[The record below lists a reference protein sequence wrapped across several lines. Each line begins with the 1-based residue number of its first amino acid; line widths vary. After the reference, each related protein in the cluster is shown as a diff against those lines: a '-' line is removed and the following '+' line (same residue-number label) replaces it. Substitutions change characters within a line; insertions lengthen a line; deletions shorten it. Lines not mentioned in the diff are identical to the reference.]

1 MPKVSNLQVK
11 PQTGSDQVFATW
23 EFNES
28 THNTVASTS
37 VKAGDLVSIAS
48 NATWYNG
55 VAIDSWVFSERWY
68 VREIIGDRAVVD
80 QNEAGTNWI
89 SSPINVAFLIGG
101 SGGSSEPSV
110 DYASTLDH
118 YAVEWSYYTG
128 DSVWFSGASEDVT
141 EKLSLYT
148 PPDNALQ
155 YKVKVTPVAKTH
167 KVNDED
173 VAYWTGT
180 SEVKT
185 GLTVNLLP
193 EVPPTPDVVIEEYKL
208 TATIENISDERTD
221 KVQFELM
228 SGYAH
233 VSTTEVWV
241 KTCRAVMTANVN
253 VGNDYRVRVRA
264 VNLIPDGKNY
274 SEWSDYTDPI
284 GTVPAAPSKIT
295 SVKATSETSIRLT
308 WNPVSNAETYEIQYV
323 TDKDQFQ
330 GSDQIQSVSGIETT
344 TYEISGLESG
354 NEYFFRVR
362 AVNEQGESA
371 WSAIA
376 SGIVGETPA
385 APTTWSSTTTV
396 VAGDPL
402 TLFWVHN
409 SVDGSIQ
416 QYADIE
422 MYVNGVKESHTI
434 RTPEGAE
441 EEDVISYYEVDTST
455 YKEGTTI
462 EWRVRT
468 SGITLTYSEWSVQ
481 RKIDVYAPAT
491 LQMDVTDQNGGSL
504 NTITTFP
511 FYIKGLAGP
520 KTQEPTGYHVSIVSN
535 NTYQTVDAVGN
546 FKMVNAG
553 EEVYSKY
560 FDTSN
565 QLVVEMLPSNIDLE
579 NSMSYTVTVIVSM
592 NSGLTAQATKDI
604 SVSWQ
609 DLEYEPDAEIGID
622 TNTWSA
628 YIRPYCIDSENNPI
642 TDVTLGVYRREYDGT
657 YKAIQTGIEADSN
670 AYITDPHPALDY
682 ARYRITAT
690 SKETGAVSFYDVP
703 NYPVHCVSAII
714 QWNES
719 WSNFAVNTGDRLEE
733 EPWSGSMIKIPYNI
747 DVSDSNS
754 PDSSLVNYIGREYP
768 VSYYGTQIGTKSSW
782 SMEIPKADKDTL
794 YLLRKLSRYM
804 GDVYVREPSG
814 SGYWASVTVS
824 FSQTHCEVTIPVSLD
839 ITRVEGGV

>member
-1 MPKVSNLQVK
+1 MPKVSNLQVR
-11 PQTGSDQVFATW
+11 PQTGSDQVYATW
-23 EFNES
+23 EFNEA

-37 VKAGDLVSIAS
+37 IKAGDLVSIAS
-48 NATWYNG
+48 GATWYNG
-55 VAIDSWVFSERWY
+55 VAIDSWVFNERWY
-68 VREIIGDRAVVD
+68 VREINGDRAVID
-80 QNEAGTNWI
+80 QNESQTNSI
-89 SSPINVAFLIGG
+89 CSPINVAFLIGG
-101 SGGSSEPSV
+101 SGSSYTPSV
-110 DYASTLDH
+110 DYSSTLDH
-118 YAVEWSYYTG
+118 YTVEWSYYTG
-128 DSVWFSGASEDVT
+128 DTVWFEGTSEDVT
-141 EKLSLYT
+141 EKVSLYT
-148 PPDNALQ
+148 PPENALQ

-180 SEVKT
+180 SEVRT
-185 GLTVNLLP
+185 GLTTNLLP
-193 EVPPTPDVVIEEYKL
+193 EVPPLPEVVIEEYKL
-208 TATIENISDERTD
+208 TATIENISDERID
-221 KVQFELM
+221 KVQFELLN
-228 SGYAH
+228 GYSH

-264 VNLIPDGKNY
+264 VNLIPEGKNY
-274 SEWSDYTDPI
+274 SEWSEYTDPL

-295 SVKATSETSIRLT
+295 SVRATSETSIRVT
-308 WNPVSNAETYEIQYV
+308 WDPVANADTYEIQYV

-330 GSDQIQSVSGIETT
+330 GSDQIQSASDIETT

-362 AVNEQGESA
+362 AVNDQGESA

-376 SGIVGETPA
+376 SGVVGETPA

-396 VAGDPL
+396 VSGDPL
-402 TLFWVHN
+402 VLYWVHN

-416 QYADIE
+416 EYAEIE
-422 MYVNGVKESHTI
+422 MYVDGVKESHTI
-434 RTPEGAE
+434 QTPEGAE
-441 EEDVISYYEVDTST
+441 EEDVVTYYEVDTSK

-491 LQMDVTDQNGGSL
+491 LQMDVTDQNSASL
-504 NTITTFP
+504 SIITTFP
-511 FYIKGLAGP
+511 FYIRALAGP

-535 NTYQTVDAVGN
+535 SVYQTVDSVGN
-546 FKMVNAG
+546 FKMVNQG
-553 EEVYSKY
+553 EEVYTKY

-565 QLVVEMLPSNIDLE
+565 QLVVEFLPSNIDLE
-579 NSMSYTVTVIVSM
+579 NAMSYTVTVIVSM

-609 DLEYEPDAEIGID
+609 DLTYEPDAEIGID
-622 TNTWSA
+622 VNTWSA
-628 YIRPYCIDSENNPI
+628 YIRPYCIDAENNPI

-657 YKAIQTGIEADSN
+657 YTEIQTNIEADSN
-670 AYITDPHPALDY
+670 AYITDPHPSLDY

-703 NYPVHCVSAII
+703 NYPVHCIYAII

-733 EPWSGSMIKIPYNI
+733 NPWSGSMLKIPYNI

-754 PDSSLVNYIGREYP
+754 PDTSLVNYIGREHP

-782 SMEIPKADKDTL
+782 SMEIPKYDKETL
-794 YLLRKLSRYM
+794 YLLRKLARYM

-824 FSQTHCEVTIPVSLD
+824 FSQTHCELTIPISLD